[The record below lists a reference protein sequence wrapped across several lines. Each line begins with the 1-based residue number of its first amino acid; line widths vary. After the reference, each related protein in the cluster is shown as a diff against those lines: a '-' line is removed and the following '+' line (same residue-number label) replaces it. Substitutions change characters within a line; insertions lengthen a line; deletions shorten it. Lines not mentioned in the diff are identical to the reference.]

1 MCDLCSNISPLI
13 EIKKGPFKGG
23 WYPEENET
31 QIVSYEYDGHTH
43 YATWDNAGGDTFLA
57 GIGIDDINYCPV
69 CGRKLT
75 ESEEQR

>member
-13 EIKKGPFKGG
+13 EIKRGPFKGG
-23 WYPEENET
+23 WYPDKNET
-31 QIVSYEYDGHTH
+31 QIVSYEYDGRTH
-43 YATWDNAGGDTFLA
+43 YATWDDGGGDTFLA

-75 ESEEQR
+75 ESEEYK